1 MNTGADDVF
10 ILDRA
15 RAVELGD
22 GCFLPLLTDRE
33 MERYTIPEL
42 LTKAVFYPYRGEKLV
57 DEETL
62 RQSFPLIWNYLSQFK
77 EALGKRASVVR
88 GDLPWWRPE
97 RPRAPKEMLRP
108 KIVTPH
114 LVVAARFALDTSGEV
129 AVSRSPI
136 IFSKLGKKYER
147 DHLLYLL
154 GVLNSSLMFWDISR
168 RSHVYSRGYSRLE
181 KATFRGLRIPD
192 FSLADQRLV
201 KAIVKF
207 TESRLRSSGNL
218 ATDLEREIDLRVAQ
232 LYNLSEEEQN
242 MIGLDFH
249 EV

>member
-1 MNTGADDVF
+1 
-10 ILDRA
+10 
-15 RAVELGD
+15 
-22 GCFLPLLTDRE
+22 
-33 MERYTIPEL
+33 
-42 LTKAVFYPYRGEKLV
+42 
-57 DEETL
+57 
-62 RQSFPLIWNYLSQFK
+62 
-77 EALGKRASVVR
+77 
-88 GDLPWWRPE
+88 
-97 RPRAPKEMLRP
+97 
-108 KIVTPH
+108 
-114 LVVAARFALDTSGEV
+114 
-129 AVSRSPI
+129 
-136 IFSKLGKKYER
+136 
-147 DHLLYLL
+147 
-154 GVLNSSLMFWDISR
+154 
-168 RSHVYSRGYSRLE
+168 LE